1 MMSRNTGRRLT
12 EDEHIRQSVADIL
25 ITPIGSRV
33 ERRPYGSIIPDLI
46 DHPYNAAN
54 RLRLM
59 SATVMAI
66 GRWEPRLA
74 ISTVTV
80 DADPSGRITVEM
92 QATKRGGQRAGQPIT
107 LVQALR

>member
-1 MMSRNTGRRLT
+1 MSRITGRRLT
-12 EDEHIRQSVADIL
+12 EDEHISQSVGDIL
-25 ITPIGSRV
+25 TTPIGSRA
-33 ERRPYGSIIPDLI
+33 ERRPYGSFIPDLI

-66 GRWEPRLA
+66 ARWEPRIA

-80 DADPSGRITVEM
+80 EYINGKVTAEM
-92 QATKRGGQRAGQPIT
+92 RGVKRTGQRAGQPIT
-107 LVQALR
+107 LLQALR